1 MKVLLRVL
9 MLGDNVKEAVD
20 ARRFHHQL
28 MPMQVRPLHMS
39 PLQGRYTEA
48 DPQVWRICFAKLIML
63 S

>member
-1 MKVLLRVL
+1 